1 MMVTT
6 QAQIN
11 LEQALD
17 REMNEAKIYLQRGL
31 VQMALGRYDG
41 ATEDFDRAI
50 DLDPTSAD
58 AYFSRGTV
66 RFRLDD
72 QQGATEDLHQ
82 AADLYIDQG
91 KPEAA
96 NQALQV
102 LGEETDDAWT
112 DFEN

>member
-1 MMVTT
+1 VGYTT
-6 QAQIN
+6 SDHE
-11 LEQALD
+11 L
-17 REMNEAKIYLQRGL
+17 EMNEAKIYLQRGL

-72 QQGATEDLHQ
+72 QQGATDDLHQ
-82 AADLYIDQG
+82 AADLYTDQG
-91 KPEAA
+91 NPDAA
-96 NQALQV
+96 SQALQM
-102 LGEETDDAWT
+102 LEEETGDAWT
-112 DFEN
+112 DLED